1 VRAGSPT
8 PGRLAGKVAF
18 ISGTGR
24 YGIGQAAAKLFSAEG
39 AKVFGCALHKDASD
53 KTVDAVRGAGGIMA
67 ALAPVDLSEPA
78 GAQAWIDAG
87 IEAFGGIDILV
98 NNASSMRNGAFGE
111 QPLDDWYFTI
121 RNELDLPYLCTRAA
135 WPHLRRRG
143 GGVVINMGS
152 VAGLR
157 GVMFEPM
164 LAHGVAKA
172 ANISMTRHL
181 AAAGMEHNIRAVSIS
196 PGLTRSE
203 ATKHIVDSAAGE
215 ELTRIIPSRRV
226 AEPEE
231 VAELALFLA
240 SDKATYINGAN
251 IVIDGGVS
259 AMAG

>member
-1 VRAGSPT
+1 M
-8 PGRLAGKVAF
+8 PGRLDGKVAF

-24 YGIGQAAAKLFSAEG
+24 YGIGQVAAKIFAAEG
-39 AKVFGCALHKDASD
+39 ARVFGCALHKDASD
-53 KTVDAVRGAGGIMA
+53 DTVEAVRSAGGIMD

-87 IEAFGGIDILV
+87 IEAFGDVDILF
-98 NNASSMRNGAFGE
+98 NNASSLRNGAFDE

-135 WPHLRRRG
+135 WPHLKRRG

-152 VAGLR
+152 VAGIR
-157 GVMFEPM
+157 GVMFESMIP
-164 LAHGVAKA
+164 HGVAKA
-172 ANISMTRHL
+172 ASISLTRHL
-181 AAAGMEHNIRAVSIS
+181 AAAGVDHNIRAVSIS

-203 ATKHIVDSAAGE
+203 ATKHIVGSDTLAD
-215 ELTRIIPSRRV
+215 LMRVTPSRRI
-226 AEPEE
+226 AEPDE
-231 VAELALFLA
+231 VAKLAVFLA
-240 SDKATYINGAN
+240 SDEATYINGEN